1 MSKAQ
6 ELIKNEGLVGM
17 IITDPYNMR
26 HISGFRGGEGALY
39 ISATQQVLITDS
51 RYTEQ
56 AEKESDFTIV
66 QEHRGHTRE
75 QIFAECLAKEEGTLA
90 IGYEDQ
96 SLLCCQFDKMAK
108 AMPVKDWVPMG
119 GKVDALRR
127 IKTAEYLAQA
137 EHIGDVAFSK
147 ILDFLRPGVSELE
160 VAAELEYQMKK
171 AGAEDL
177 GFNTIIASGLNSSM
191 PHAIPGKKKL
201 EAGDFVTMDFGCK
214 YEGYCS
220 DMTRTVVL
228 GKANDK
234 QKEIYNVVLEA
245 QLAGLAAVKAGKT
258 GKEVDKVARDIITK
272 AGYGEYFGHSLGH
285 SVGLFIHEKPGLAP
299 SDETVLQA
307 GMIET
312 VEPGIYV
319 PGFGGVRIEDMVLVT
334 EEGCRNLAS
343 SPKELIE
350 L

>member
-6 ELIKNEGLVGM
+6 ELIKKEGLGGM

-75 QIFAECLAKEEGTLA
+75 QIFVECLEKEEGTLA

-96 SLLCCQFDKMAK
+96 SLLCNQFDKMKK
-108 AMPVKDWVPMG
+108 ALPVKEWVPMG

-127 IKTAEYLAQA
+127 IKTAEEIEYLAQA
-137 EHIGDVAFSK
+137 EHIGDVAFSR
-147 ILDFLRPGVSELE
+147 ILDFLKPGVSELE

-191 PHAIPGKKKL
+191 PHAIPGRKKL
-201 EAGDFVTMDFGCK
+201 EAGDFVTMDFG
-214 YEGYCS
+214 
-220 DMTRTVVL
+220 L
-228 GKANDK
+228 
-234 QKEIYNVVLEA
+234 
-245 QLAGLAAVKAGKT
+245 
-258 GKEVDKVARDIITK
+258 
-272 AGYGEYFGHSLGH
+272 SL
-285 SVGLFIHEKPGLAP
+285 IH
-299 SDETVLQA
+299 
-307 GMIET
+307 I
-312 VEPGIYV
+312 
-319 PGFGGVRIEDMVLVT
+319 
-334 EEGCRNLAS
+334 
-343 SPKELIE
+343 
-350 L
+350 

>member
-6 ELIKNEGLVGM
+6 ELIKKEGLVGM

-75 QIFAECLAKEEGTLA
+75 QIFAECLEKEEGTLA

-96 SLLCCQFDKMAK
+96 SLLCSQFDKMKK
-108 AMPVKDWVPMG
+108 ALPVKEWVPMG
-119 GKVDALRR
+119 GKVDVLRR
-127 IKTAEYLAQA
+127 IKTAEEIEYLAQA
-137 EHIGDVAFSK
+137 EHIGDVAFSR
-147 ILDFLRPGVSELE
+147 ILDFLKPGVSELE

-191 PHAIPGKKKL
+191 PHAIPGRKKL
-201 EAGDFVTMDFGCK
+201 EAGDFVTMDFGC
-214 YEGYCS
+214 S
-220 DMTRTVVL
+220 M
-228 GKANDK
+228 
-234 QKEIYNVVLEA
+234 
-245 QLAGLAAVKAGKT
+245 
-258 GKEVDKVARDIITK
+258 RDT
-272 AGYGEYFGHSLGH
+272 A
-285 SVGLFIHEKPGLAP
+285 
-299 SDETVLQA
+299 
-307 GMIET
+307 
-312 VEPGIYV
+312 
-319 PGFGGVRIEDMVLVT
+319 
-334 EEGCRNLAS
+334 
-343 SPKELIE
+343 LI
-350 L
+350 